1 MVSLKYESFIVPGGR
16 RLSPPFFVTSKITK
30 KLWCGSRVLLGL
42 LDDDTVFHDEGDVFQ
57 QTDVIKRVAIDG
69 DQIC

>member
-1 MVSLKYESFIVPGGR
+1 MTG
-16 RLSPPFFVTSKITK
+16 KITK